1 MARHPLSCRIEAGTT
16 ICMRISNSFSEG
28 EIQVLEF
35 IVQTLLRGGTPTM
48 ATRSADFP
56 SLCRKVQAMKKKV
69 HEQKARPIGN
79 ANPEESSVGTL
90 SAPVMTSSS
99 VSAESDARE
108 VEEVAVGA
116 SSIGMARAV

>member
-69 HEQKARPIGN
+69 HEQKARPVVAGTHD
-79 ANPEESSVGTL
+79 AHPDESSVGTVAAPTA
-90 SAPVMTSSS
+90 SALAEPS
-99 VSAESDARE
+99 VSAASDQ
-108 VEEVAVGA
+108 VD
-116 SSIGMARAV
+116 IARAV

>member
-69 HEQKARPIGN
+69 HEQKARP
-79 ANPEESSVGTL
+79 ATAAVLPHAMEESSVGTVA
-90 SAPVMTSSS
+90 APTLVQ
-99 VSAESDARE
+99 SAEAAE
-108 VEEVAVGA
+108 VNAAVD
-116 SSIGMARAV
+116 IARAV

>member
-1 MARHPLSCRIEAGTT
+1 
-16 ICMRISNSFSEG
+16 MRISNSFSEG

-69 HEQKARPIGN
+69 HEQKARP
-79 ANPEESSVGTL
+79 AAQTQPSHVPSHLMEESSVGTVA
-90 SAPVMTSSS
+90 APTLVEPASL
-99 VSAESDARE
+99 DAAD
-108 VEEVAVGA
+108 VTDVTDD
-116 SSIGMARAV
+116 IARAV

>member
-1 MARHPLSCRIEAGTT
+1 
-16 ICMRISNSFSEG
+16 MRISNSFSEG

-69 HEQKARPIGN
+69 HEQKARPSIQGSHD
-79 ANPEESSVGTL
+79 AHPDESSVGTVAAPTA
-90 SAPVMTSSS
+90 SALAQAHGNAEQSDSAS
-99 VSAESDARE
+99 VD
-108 VEEVAVGA
+108 VD
-116 SSIGMARAV
+116 IARAV

>member
-1 MARHPLSCRIEAGTT
+1 MARHPLSCRIAAGTT

-69 HEQKARPIGN
+69 HEQKARPSVQGSHD
-79 ANPEESSVGTL
+79 AHPDESSVGTVAAPTA
-90 SAPVMTSSS
+90 SALAHHADADQSE
-99 VSAESDARE
+99 SA
-108 VEEVAVGA
+108 
-116 SSIGMARAV
+116 SIDVDIARAV

>member
-1 MARHPLSCRIEAGTT
+1 
-16 ICMRISNSFSEG
+16 MRISNSFSEG

-69 HEQKARPIGN
+69 HEQKARPL
-79 ANPEESSVGTL
+79 ANPEESSVGTVA
-90 SAPVMTSSS
+90 APTLVDAGQENRQEIQASGDHVS
-99 VSAESDARE
+99 VD
-108 VEEVAVGA
+108 
-116 SSIGMARAV
+116 IARAV

>member
-1 MARHPLSCRIEAGTT
+1 
-16 ICMRISNSFSEG
+16 MRISNSFSEG

-69 HEQKARPIGN
+69 HEQKARPTGN
-79 ANPEESSVGTL
+79 GSAHPDESSVGTVA
-90 SAPVMTSSS
+90 APTAAALANGN
-99 VSAESDARE
+99 AEPSDAA
-108 VEEVAVGA
+108 AVDVD
-116 SSIGMARAV
+116 IARAV